1 MTMANFIIS
10 ELAKKDITDIW
21 NYTAS
26 EWSEEQA
33 IHYYNGLL
41 DTCDRIASNP
51 EIVGRNYD
59 EVRPDLRGVSC
70 GRHII
75 FYRILSRRKVRIVR
89 ILHMRMDFP
98 RYF

>member
-1 MTMANFIIS
+1 MADFIIS

-33 IHYYNGLL
+33 IRYYNGLL
-41 DTCDRIASNP
+41 DTCERIASKP
-51 EIVGRNYD
+51 EIVGRSYD
-59 EVRPDLRGVSC
+59 EVRPNLRGVNC

-75 FYRILSRRKVRIVR
+75 FYRIISQQKVRIVR

-98 RYF
+98 RHF